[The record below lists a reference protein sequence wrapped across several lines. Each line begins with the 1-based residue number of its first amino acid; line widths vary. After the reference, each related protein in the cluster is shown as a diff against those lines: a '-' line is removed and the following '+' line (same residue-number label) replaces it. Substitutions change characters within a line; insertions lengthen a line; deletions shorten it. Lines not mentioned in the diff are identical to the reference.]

1 MSFEELLELMRSTG
15 IPFVAAGWAK
25 VPEKGD
31 YGTVA
36 YRAFDPQFADDKV
49 VYLERTA
56 IVRLESRDSGEASA
70 KLIQDALHSRDNELT
85 WWLEVAEYDEETGLS
100 VWEWAMLL

>member
-1 MSFEELLELMRSTG
+1 MSLEELMELMRSTG
-15 IPFVAAGWAK
+15 IPFVVAGWAQK
-25 VPEKGD
+25 PETGD

-36 YRAFDPQFADDKV
+36 YRAFDPRFADDKV

-56 IVRLESRDSGEASA
+56 IVRMESRDSGEASA
-70 KLIQDALHSRDNELT
+70 QLIQAALHSRDNDLT
-85 WWLEVAEYDEETGLS
+85 WWLETADYDEDTGLS

>member
-1 MSFEELLELMRSTG
+1 MTFEELLELMRSTG
-15 IPFVAAGWAK
+15 IPFAAAGWAQA
-25 VPEKGD
+25 PETGD

-56 IVRLESRDSGEASA
+56 IVRMESRDSGEASA
-70 KLIQDALHSRDNELT
+70 KLIQAALHSRDDDLT
-85 WWLEVAEYDEETGLS
+85 WWMESVDYDEDSGLS